1 MYPGLFARVRSLSD
15 LHTDTEGAAADP
27 PRPSLL
33 TRALDLVASACM
45 LIAGVMLV
53 VLIVIFGW
61 LVYGRYVLND
71 TPTWVEQCSI
81 VLISWITFLGAAVGV
96 RRGSHLNIDFL
107 REAMP
112 AGPRNV
118 LRVVANL
125 YVLIF
130 GGFMAWQG
138 WRLVATNLDRK
149 IPMIHVSESW
159 RAAPLMI
166 CGALMIVFA
175 LAAIL
180 GRSTPPASE
189 A

>member
-1 MYPGLFARVRSLSD
+1 MAEPPTATKTDGPAGGPQRRSPVA
-15 LHTDTEGAAADP
+15 T
-27 PRPSLL
+27 
-33 TRALDLVASACM
+33 ALDLVASGCM

-53 VLIVIFGW
+53 VLIAIFGW

-112 AGPRNV
+112 AGPRRA
-118 LRVVANL
+118 LRVVADL
-125 YVLIF
+125 YVLVF

-138 WRLVATNLDRK
+138 WLLVATNLDRK
-149 IPMIHVSESW
+149 IPMLQISESW

-175 LAAIL
+175 VAALAR
-180 GRSTPPASE
+180 RSTNPASE

>member
-1 MYPGLFARVRSLSD
+1 MCPGLFAKDRSLTAPQD
-15 LHTDTEGAAADP
+15 ETAGAADHRQ
-27 PRPSLL
+27 RPSPL
-33 TRALDLVASACM
+33 TRALDAIASACM

-61 LVYGRYVLND
+61 LVYGRYILND
-71 TPTWVEQCSI
+71 TPTWVEQCAI
-81 VLISWITFLGAAVGV
+81 VLIAWITFLGAAVGV
-96 RRGSHLNIDFL
+96 RRGSHLSIDFL

-112 AGPRNV
+112 ARPRAA
-118 LRVVANL
+118 LRVVADL
-125 YVLIF
+125 YVLVF

-175 LAAIL
+175 VAALIK
-180 GRSTPPASE
+180 RSPQPPSE
-189 A
+189 V